1 MDARVP
7 RPSKTDTATAAGP
20 PVERVLRLSMLAIF
34 ATTLFMRAVDP
45 VVPQIAD
52 DFAIDPH
59 TVALLAT
66 AFSLPYAI
74 MQPVLGGLADA
85 FGKTRLMTWSLVVL
99 TVCAAVGAAAPNI
112 STLFG
117 ARVISGIMA
126 GGVFPIAMAIA
137 ADLVSVERRQVAVGR
152 ILGAAMLGNVLGSP
166 VAGVA
171 ADLVGWR
178 GVFVGM
184 GVFAAIAVAAAA
196 VGFRGV
202 SSVAA
207 ARVDLKSLP
216 ATYGMILRNPLAKI
230 CFGAV
235 MIEAICLY
243 GVFPYIAGLLA
254 AAGEGRAAIAGL
266 VIAGFGVGGM
276 IYVSAVAML
285 LGRLGERGLMRGG
298 GTLMGLGLAVIALR
312 LPWPLQFVDF
322 VVLGL
327 GFYMLHGV
335 IQIYAS
341 ELAPAARGSAM
352 ALHSTF
358 FFLGNALG
366 PVIYGVTLS
375 SVGLAASV
383 IPAGA
388 MLIGVGLVCAR
399 TLRRDRPVRAP

>member
-1 MDARVP
+1 MD
-7 RPSKTDTATAAGP
+7 AGP
-20 PVERVLRLSMLAIF
+20 PKQTDRQAREASARRVLALSMLAVF

-45 VVPQIAD
+45 MIPQIAG
-52 DFAIDPH
+52 DFVVDPH

-99 TVCAAVGAAAPNI
+99 VAAAAVGAAAPNI
-112 STLFG
+112 TVLFG
-117 ARVISGIMA
+117 SRVISGIMA

-137 ADLVSVERRQVAVGR
+137 ADLVAVERRQVAVGR

-184 GVFAAIAVAAAA
+184 AALGAIAVVAAAF
-196 VGFRGV
+196 GFRGV
-202 SSVAA
+202 GAVAT
-207 ARVDLKSLP
+207 ARVDIRSLP
-216 ATYGMILRNPLAKI
+216 ATYATIFRNPLAKI

-235 MIEAICLY
+235 MVEAICLY
-243 GVFPYIAGLLA
+243 GLFPYMAGLLA
-254 AAGEGRAAIAGL
+254 AGGEASAAIAGL
-266 VIAGFGVGGM
+266 VIAGFGIGGI
-276 IYVSAVAML
+276 IYVSAVALL
-285 LGRLGERGLMRGG
+285 LGRIGERGLMIGG
-298 GTLMGLGLAVIALR
+298 GTLMGLGLAVVALR
-312 LPWPLQFVDF
+312 LPWPLQFADF

-352 ALHSTF
+352 AMHSTF
-358 FFLGNALG
+358 FFFGNALG
-366 PVIYGVTLS
+366 PVIYGVALAS
-375 SVGLAASV
+375 AGLTATV
-383 IPAGA
+383 VTAGA
-388 MLIGVGLVCAR
+388 ALIGVGAICAR
-399 TLRRDRPVRAP
+399 RLRRDL

>member
-7 RPSKTDTATAAGP
+7 GQSHAEAALAVKP
-20 PVERVLRLSMLAIF
+20 PVERVLGLSMLAIF

-45 VVPQIAD
+45 MVPQIAT
-52 DFAIDPH
+52 DFAVDPH

-66 AFSLPYAI
+66 AFTLPYAV

-99 TVCAAVGAAAPNI
+99 TVCAAVGAAAPDI
-112 STLFG
+112 PTLFG
-117 ARVISGIMA
+117 SRVISGVMA

-137 ADLVSVERRQVAVGR
+137 ADLVTVERRQVAVGR

-166 VAGVA
+166 VAGIA

-184 GVFAAIAVAAAA
+184 SVLAALAVAAAA

-202 SSVAA
+202 DPVATERA
-207 ARVDLKSLP
+207 GIKSLP
-216 ATYGMILRNPLAKI
+216 ATYGAIFRNPLAKI

-243 GVFPYIAGLLA
+243 GVFPYVAGLLA
-254 AAGEGRAAIAGL
+254 VNGEGRAAIAGL
-266 VIAGFGVGGM
+266 VIAGFGVGGI
-276 IYVSAVAML
+276 IYVSAVAIL
-285 LGRLGERGLMRGG
+285 LPRLGERGLMLSG
-298 GTLMGLGLAVIALR
+298 GTLMGFGLALIALR

-322 VVLGL
+322 IVLGL

-358 FFLGNALG
+358 FFFGNALG
-366 PVIYGVTLS
+366 PVIYGLMLP
-375 SVGLAASV
+375 SVGLTATV
-383 IPAGA
+383 VPAGA
-388 MLIGVGLVCAR
+388 VLIGVAVVCAR
-399 TLRRDRPVRAP
+399 TLRRQPAPTA

>member
-1 MDARVP
+1 MDARSP
-7 RPSKTDTATAAGP
+7 RPSHAGARVLAAP
-20 PVERVLRLSMLAIF
+20 PVERVLGLSMLAIF

-52 DFAIDPH
+52 DFAVDPH

-66 AFSLPYAI
+66 AFTLPYAI
-74 MQPVLGGLADA
+74 MQPVLGGIADA
-85 FGKTRLMTWSLVVL
+85 FGKTRLMTWSLAVL
-99 TVCAAVGAAAPNI
+99 TICAVVGATAPHLW
-112 STLFG
+112 TLF
-117 ARVISGIMA
+117 ASRVISGAMA

-137 ADLVSVERRQVAVGR
+137 ADLVAVERRQVAVGR

-178 GVFVGM
+178 GVFLGM
-184 GVFAAIAVAAAA
+184 GVFAGLAAAAAA

-202 SSVAA
+202 SALPTQ
-207 ARVDLKSLP
+207 RVDIKSLP
-216 ATYGMILRNPLAKI
+216 ATYGAIFRNPLAKI

-243 GVFPYIAGLLA
+243 GVFPYIASLLA
-254 AAGEGRAAIAGL
+254 AIGEPRAAIAGL

-276 IYVSAVAML
+276 IYVSAVAVL
-285 LGRLGERGLMRGG
+285 LRRLGERGLMIGG
-298 GTLMGLGLAVIALR
+298 GTLMGCGLAVIALR

-322 VVLGL
+322 IVRGL

-358 FFLGNALG
+358 FFFGNALG
-366 PVIYGVTLS
+366 PVIYGATLPAL
-375 SVGLAASV
+375 GLGASV
-383 IPAGA
+383 VPAGA
-388 MLIGVGLVCAR
+388 MLIAVGLVCAR
-399 TLRRDRPVRAP
+399 TLRRDRAPE